1 MVLISPDAV
10 YWQARGKGSTFIPW
24 FCHTENPQGWE
35 WHLAPSTN
43 SALVQ
48 PFPVT
53 AVVGALEW
61 HYQGLP
67 KSHLDV
73 PKGPAGHSATCAAH
87 AQDPCRDQ
95 SRTGSISLLLFSK
108 AARGALP
115 ESGYQREQLQLLH
128 TAKHSWSWSCPA
140 PGQDGAGTQ
149 AGSLPCS
156 QGKADGN
163 CMEGSSCLS
172 PFPAPATP
180 NDTEQKS
187 GSISEKRD
195 WNEMVLKLRASQL
208 LLPEFPIPAADL
220 DAP

>member
-1 MVLISPDAV
+1 MLCTGRPEAS
-10 YWQARGKGSTFIPW
+10 GSFIPW

-35 WHLAPSTN
+35 WHLPQAPIVPWCSHSCHSSGRSTG
-43 SALVQ
+43 
-48 PFPVT
+48 VT
-53 AVVGALEW
+53 LSGAAKVTPGCP
-61 HYQGLP
+61 QGPEL
-67 KSHLDV
+67 
-73 PKGPAGHSATCAAH
+73 PAGHSATCAAH
-87 AQDPCRDQ
+87 AQDPWRDQ